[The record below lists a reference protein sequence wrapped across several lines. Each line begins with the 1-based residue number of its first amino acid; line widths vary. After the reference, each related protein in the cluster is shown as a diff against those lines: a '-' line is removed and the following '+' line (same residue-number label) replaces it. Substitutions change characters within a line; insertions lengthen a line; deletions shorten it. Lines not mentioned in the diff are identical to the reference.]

1 MTGRK
6 TLNWCSE
13 PSESQRVII
22 GLGIKYQVIHLL
34 LLLFCFV
41 VGGGFVV
48 VCFVVVVVVFFRGK
62 TPSYL
67 LTVVFCLFVCWRGE
81 GGMLSLATH
90 VSCQCV
96 SGDKRYSEVNHLRK
110 ILVMPVDSA
119 V

>member
-6 TLNWCSE
+6 TLSWCSE

-22 GLGIKYQVIHLL
+22 GLGIKHQVIHLL
-34 LLLFCFV
+34 LLFCCSLFCFV
-41 VGGGFVV
+41 GGGGF
-48 VCFVVVVVVFFRGK
+48 FVVVVVVFLRGK

-67 LTVVFCLFVCWRGE
+67 LTVVFCLFVCWGRGG

-96 SGDKRYSEVNHLRK
+96 SGDKRY
-110 ILVMPVDSA
+110 
-119 V
+119 